1 MAAQFRSNAVKV
13 TEEVWERPARIHIPA
28 IAPDFFF
35 EFIARRIDIT
45 SLLYS
50 GELPESFS
58 NQVLARSN
66 KQLSEDEKAR
76 LEAEYAENQT
86 AEDKAASIAFQV
98 KLAKQVCAAPRLMF
112 VEAERAELIREHA
125 AVIRHL
131 DKATEVG
138 DSEGIASASFELTEV
153 LNIRKRFERLAA
165 EEGTLDLSD
174 VPFSGDLIIALFN
187 YAMGLS
193 PDVPVPTTDGGET
206 TIKAVETFPDGI
218 PGAEP
223 VDAGANGQASGDGD
237 IKAAENRG

>member
-13 TEEVWERPARIHIPA
+13 TEKVWERPARIHIPA

-112 VEAERAELIREHA
+112 VAAERAEYEKKHHGIMAVA
-125 AVIRHL
+125 AKVADDDPLRNDL
-131 DKATEVG
+131 LMQ
-138 DSEGIASASFELTEV
+138 IADLSARRASFE
-153 LNIRKRFERLAA
+153 NLAA
-165 EEGTLDLSD
+165 DEGTLDLSD
-174 VPFSGDLIIALFN
+174 IPFSGDLIIALFN

-223 VDAGANGQASGDGD
+223 VNAGANGATSGNGNVE
-237 IKAAENRG
+237 AAENRG